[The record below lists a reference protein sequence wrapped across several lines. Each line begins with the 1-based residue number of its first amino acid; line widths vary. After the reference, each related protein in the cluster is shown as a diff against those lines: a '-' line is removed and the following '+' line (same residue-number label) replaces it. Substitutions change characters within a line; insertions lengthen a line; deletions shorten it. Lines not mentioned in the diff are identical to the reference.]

1 MVPHSPAFPHEPNVK
16 VQNSGRMSERS
27 DGMTLYRYA
36 MSVDLIVGRFAND
49 DAVSGAILGSG
60 SLGVVRRKP
69 KVEAI
74 KKMKTRRINKGFGI
88 GVILRAE
95 EDRRR

>member
-1 MVPHSPAFPHEPNVK
+1 MCECSN
-16 VQNSGRMSERS
+16 
-27 DGMTLYRYA
+27 GMTLHRYA
-36 MSVDLIVGRFAND
+36 MLVDLIVERFAND

-95 EDRRR
+95 EDRRL